1 MAERSTLIASGTV
14 ITGEVQSQD
23 PLEIA
28 GRVDGNVAG
37 SASVTVLAGGVVR
50 GIIRGTDVVIDGR
63 VSGDVYASGKLE
75 IGARGRLHGD
85 IRASRLL
92 VQDGGAF
99 RGQVD
104 VTAPEGEPDA
114 WDDAGE
120 ERTPGPADQA
130 ELDPP
135 AMGPIHEEVPAM
147 WASGE
152 FAPSPPAVG
161 SGDGAD
167 DDVASEEDSIDMGPP
182 DEAAGVEA
190 TPAGDPEVIRLE
202 RVLAPGRG
210 AGSAE
215 RPVSEDAPPPVD
227 EPELLTRR
235 PERTTEQQIEA
246 ALARRNQGSRS

>member
-28 GRVDGNVAG
+28 GRIDGNVASSG
-37 SASVTVLAGGVVR
+37 SVTVLAGGVVR
-50 GIIRGTDVVIDGR
+50 GIIRGIDVVIEGR
-63 VSGDVYASGKLE
+63 VSGDVYSSGKLE

-85 IRASRLL
+85 IRATRLL

-114 WDDAGE
+114 WDEAGQEGATDA
-120 ERTPGPADQA
+120 PDQA

-135 AMGPIHEEVPAM
+135 AMGPIHAEVPAM

-152 FAPSPPAVG
+152 FAPSPPAE
-161 SGDGAD
+161 DGEGGGD
-167 DDVASEEDSIDMGPP
+167 DDPAQEEDSIDMGPP

-190 TPAGDPEVIRLE
+190 TSVDDAEVIRLE

-210 AGSAE
+210 AGAAE